1 MTSENVARSILSDGL
16 LIAGGT
22 ALGYLT
28 SYSYE
33 YGYFDYFQIPS
44 EFISTNTTTIL
55 AVVAAFLAMF
65 GSTLN
70 LLGFAAPLLRSAMHP
85 DKAPYRYTLV
95 FAFFGSTIL
104 IFLRYAYGWNW
115 KVTLF
120 SALLVLMLGLL
131 LHLPVLLPSRKNKK
145 PLRERFAEHA
155 KIQDSDPFHVT
166 LLFEMWFS
174 QKTILLAA
182 VALGLLGLAYLLG
195 NGAATKKERFLTL
208 DADPTKVVLRAYSDT
223 LILADISRKD
233 HKVSNRLE
241 LMSLSEKKDIKF
253 WNEKLGRLT
262 YDDSKSK
269 N

>member
-1 MTSENVARSILSDGL
+1 MAQSILSDGL

-33 YGYFDYFQIPS
+33 YGYFDYFEIPP

-70 LLGFAAPLLRSAMHP
+70 LLGFAAPLLRSAMNP
-85 DKAPYRYTLV
+85 DKDPYRYPLA
-95 FAFFGSTIL
+95 FAFLGSILL

-115 KVTLF
+115 KTTLF
-120 SALLVLMLGLL
+120 STLFVVVLGLL
-131 LHLPVLLPSRKNKK
+131 LHLPVLLPSRKNKR
-145 PLRERFAEHA
+145 PLTERFKEHTE
-155 KIQDSDPFHVT
+155 IQDKDLFHVT

-174 QKTILLAA
+174 RKTIFLSMMA
-182 VALGLLGLAYLLG
+182 VSLLGLAYLLG
-195 NGAATKKERFLTL
+195 NGAATKKECFLTL
-208 DADPTKVVLRAYSDT
+208 DSDANKVVLRAYSDT
-223 LILADISRKD
+223 LIVADMSRKD
-233 HKVSNRLE
+233 HKVSNGLE

-253 WNEKLGRLT
+253 WNEKLGRLS
-262 YDDSKSK
+262 YDDSKGK

>member
-16 LIAGGT
+16 LIAGST

-33 YGYFDYFQIPS
+33 YGYFDHFEMPP

-65 GSTLN
+65 GSNLN
-70 LLGFAAPLLRSAMHP
+70 LLGFAAPLLRSAMNP
-85 DKAPYRYTLV
+85 DKDPYRYTLA
-95 FAFFGSTIL
+95 FAFLGSTFL

-115 KVTLF
+115 KATLF
-120 SALLVLMLGLL
+120 ASLFVVVLGLF

-145 PLRERFAEHA
+145 SLRERFKEHSE
-155 KIQDSDPFHVT
+155 IQDRDPFHVT
-166 LLFEMWFS
+166 SIFEIWFS
-174 QKTILLAA
+174 RKTILLSM
-182 VALGLLGLAYLLG
+182 VALGMPGLAYLLG

-208 DADPTKVVLRAYSDT
+208 DSDPNKVVLRAYSDM
-223 LILADISRKD
+223 LILGDFSRKD

-241 LMSLSEKKDIKF
+241 LIPLSEKKDIKL

-262 YDDSKSK
+262 YDDSKEK
-269 N
+269 D